1 MDSHEARWTL
11 PDLPSAVQWCATR
24 NQQGIRCIVDVL
36 GEYARKTDQAAAAA
50 DAYMNA
56 ARAIDEHGLNA
67 SLTVKLSA
75 LGALFDQRQCSENVQ
90 AIAEEAARRNIGFEV
105 DMEVPN
111 LIEYTVDLTRACARH
126 GRAITVALQAYM
138 DRTRA
143 DLIRLCSEGVTARIV
158 KGAYRGT
165 VTDFGMIQ
173 QHFKELIDVLSAKGI
188 FFTVGT
194 HDPELLAWLMT
205 RMEGRKEMMEFG
217 FLKGLAD
224 QTKAEMTHNGWRV
237 SEYVPFGEY
246 AAGYETRRRQ
256 YLRALE
262 VLHRAPAP

>member
-1 MDSHEARWTL
+1 MTSHNTRWTL
-11 PDLPSAVQWCATR
+11 PDLPSAMHWCASR

-36 GEYARKTDQAAAAA
+36 GEYARKDDQAE
-50 DAYMNA
+50 DAVSAYVNA
-56 ARAIDEHGLNA
+56 ARAIDEHGVNA

-75 LGALFDQRQCSENVQ
+75 LGALFDRQRCSENVQ
-90 AIAEEAARRNIGFEV
+90 TIVAEAARRNIGFEV

-111 LIEYTVDLTRACARH
+111 LVEYTVDLTRACARR
-126 GRAITVALQAYM
+126 GQAVTVALQAYM
-138 DRTRA
+138 DRTYD
-143 DLIRLCSEGVTARIV
+143 DLIRLCSEGVTVRIV

-165 VTDFGMIQ
+165 ITDFGAIQ
-173 QHFKELIDVLSAKGI
+173 QHFEALVDVLSARGL

-194 HDPELLAWLMT
+194 HDQELLEWLTT
-205 RMEGRKEMMEFG
+205 RMEGREEIVEFG

-224 QTKAEMTHNGWRV
+224 QTKAEMACNGWRV
-237 SEYVPFGEY
+237 SEYVPFGEQ

-256 YLRALE
+256 YLRTLE